1 MPVQN
6 CYLDFNYKKA
16 TQSLDYFAEK
26 SGGTINRLK
35 ALKLIYF
42 ADRYHLRKYG
52 RLITNDTYFAMDNG
66 PVASGAKDLA
76 EESDFTGREAQNY
89 ASNYL
94 EASAKYDYVSKK
106 PTDRAELSS
115 SDVEALDYAWDKFGG
130 LDEWAIVTLTH
141 KYPDWYKHRVALQT
155 KDRVQMDLFDF
166 LEDSNVRIDKC
177 FELTDEDREIRRQ
190 QLAETLSIESIWR

>member
-1 MPVQN
+1 
-6 CYLDFNYKKA
+6 
-16 TQSLDYFAEK
+16 
-26 SGGTINRLK
+26 
-35 ALKLIYF
+35 
-42 ADRYHLRKYG
+42 
-52 RLITNDTYFAMDNG
+52 MDNG